1 MKMNTNYIVILVLVI
16 GLIAFKQ
23 LRTGQPKIS
32 PTEAIRLLNDTD
44 YKFIDV
50 RTNSEFLS
58 GHIQNS
64 IHIPLQE
71 IENRLNEIE
80 KIKQK
85 NIIVYC
91 RSGARSSNA
100 TDILLKNNFKVQN
113 LSGGILS
120 WDGELVE

>member
-1 MKMNTNYIVILVLVI
+1 MNTNYIIILVLVI
-16 GLIAFKQ
+16 GLIAFNQ

-32 PTEAIRLLNDTD
+32 STEAIKLLDNID

-58 GHIQNS
+58 GHIENS

-71 IENRLNEIE
+71 LENRLNEIDQ
-80 KIKQK
+80 IKQK

-100 TDILLKNNFKVQN
+100 TSILLKNNFKVQN

-120 WDGELVE
+120 WGGKLVK

>member
-1 MKMNTNYIVILVLVI
+1 MNTNYIIILVLVI
-16 GLIAFKQ
+16 SLIVFKQ

-32 PTEAIRLLNDTD
+32 STEAIKLLDNID

-58 GHIQNS
+58 GHIENS

-71 IENRLNEIE
+71 LENRLNEI
-80 KIKQK
+80 KQIKQK

-100 TDILLKNNFKVQN
+100 TSILLKNNFKVQN

-120 WDGELVE
+120 WDGKLVE

>member
-1 MKMNTNYIVILVLVI
+1 MNTNYIIILVLII
-16 GLIAFKQ
+16 GLVAFKQ
-23 LRTGQPKIS
+23 LKTDQPKIS
-32 PTEAIRLLNDTD
+32 PMEAIKYLDDQD

-71 IENRLNEIE
+71 LANRLNEIE
-80 KIKQK
+80 QIKQK

-120 WDGELVE
+120 WDGKLVK

>member
-1 MKMNTNYIVILVLVI
+1 MNTNYIIILVLII
-16 GLIAFKQ
+16 GLVVFRQ
-23 LRTGQPKIS
+23 LKTDQPKID
-32 PTEAIRLLNDTD
+32 PMEAIKYLDDQD

-71 IENRLNEIE
+71 LANRLNEIE
-80 KIKQK
+80 QIKQK

-113 LSGGILS
+113 LTGGILS
-120 WDGELVE
+120 WVGKLVK

>member
-1 MKMNTNYIVILVLVI
+1 MNTNYIIILVLVI
-16 GLIAFKQ
+16 SLIAFKQ

-32 PTEAIRLLNDTD
+32 STEAIKLLDNID
-44 YKFIDV
+44 YNFIDV

-58 GHIQNS
+58 GHIENS

-71 IENRLNEIE
+71 LENRLNEI
-80 KIKQK
+80 KQIKQK

-100 TDILLKNNFKVQN
+100 TSILLKNNFKVQN

-120 WDGELVE
+120 WDGKLVK

>member
-1 MKMNTNYIVILVLVI
+1 MNTNYIIILVLII
-16 GLIAFKQ
+16 GLVAFKQ
-23 LRTGQPKIS
+23 LKTDQPKIT
-32 PTEAIRLLNDTD
+32 PMEAIKYLDDQD

-58 GHIQNS
+58 GHIQNA

-71 IENRLNEIE
+71 LANRLNEIE
-80 KIKQK
+80 QIKQK

-113 LSGGILS
+113 LTGGILS
-120 WDGELVE
+120 WGGKLVK

>member
-1 MKMNTNYIVILVLVI
+1 MNTKYIIILVLVI
-16 GLIAFKQ
+16 GLVAFTQ
-23 LRTGQPKIS
+23 LKTDQPKIS
-32 PTEAIRLLNDTD
+32 PTEAKSYLEDED
-44 YKFIDV
+44 YRFIDV

-71 IENRLNEIE
+71 LANRLNEIE

>member
-1 MKMNTNYIVILVLVI
+1 MNTNYIIILVLII
-16 GLIAFKQ
+16 GLVVFRQ
-23 LRTGQPKIS
+23 LKTDQPKID
-32 PTEAIRLLNDTD
+32 PMEAIKYLDDQD

-71 IENRLNEIE
+71 LANRLNEIE
-80 KIKQK
+80 QIKQK

-113 LSGGILS
+113 LTGGILS
-120 WDGELVE
+120 WGGKLVK

>member
-1 MKMNTNYIVILVLVI
+1 MNTNYIIILFLII
-16 GLIAFKQ
+16 GLVAFKQ
-23 LRTGQPKIS
+23 LKTDQPKIS
-32 PTEAIRLLNDTD
+32 PMEAIKYLDDQD

-71 IENRLNEIE
+71 LENRLNEIE
-80 KIKQK
+80 QIKQK

-113 LSGGILS
+113 LTGGILS
-120 WDGELVE
+120 WGGKLVK

>member
-1 MKMNTNYIVILVLVI
+1 MKMNTNYIIILVLVI

-32 PTEAIRLLNDTD
+32 STEAIKLLDNID

-58 GHIQNS
+58 GHIENS

-71 IENRLNEIE
+71 LENRLIEIDQ
-80 KIKQK
+80 IKQK

-100 TDILLKNNFKVQN
+100 TSILLKNNFKVQN

-120 WDGELVE
+120 WDGKLVK

>member
-1 MKMNTNYIVILVLVI
+1 MNTNYIIILVLII
-16 GLIAFKQ
+16 GLVAFKQ
-23 LRTGQPKIS
+23 LKTDQPKIS
-32 PTEAIRLLNDTD
+32 PMEAIKYLDDQD

-50 RTNSEFLS
+50 RTISEFMS

-71 IENRLNEIE
+71 LENRLNEIE
-80 KIKQK
+80 QIKQK

-113 LSGGILS
+113 LTGGILS
-120 WDGELVE
+120 WGGKLVK

>member
-1 MKMNTNYIVILVLVI
+1 MNTNYIIILVLII
-16 GLIAFKQ
+16 GLVAFRQ
-23 LRTGQPKIS
+23 LKTDQPKIS
-32 PTEAIRLLNDTD
+32 PMEAIKYLDDQD

-50 RTNSEFLS
+50 RTISEFMS

-71 IENRLNEIE
+71 LANRLNEIE
-80 KIKQK
+80 QIKQK

-120 WDGELVE
+120 WDGKLVE

>member
-1 MKMNTNYIVILVLVI
+1 MNTNYIIILVLVI
-16 GLIAFKQ
+16 GLIAFNQ

-32 PTEAIRLLNDTD
+32 STEAIKLLDNID

-58 GHIQNS
+58 GHIENS

-71 IENRLNEIE
+71 LENRLNEIDQ
-80 KIKQK
+80 IKQK

-100 TDILLKNNFKVQN
+100 TSILLKNNFKVQN

-120 WDGELVE
+120 WDGKLVK

>member
-1 MKMNTNYIVILVLVI
+1 MNTNYIIILVLII
-16 GLIAFKQ
+16 GLVVFRQ
-23 LRTGQPKIS
+23 LKTDQPKID
-32 PTEAIRLLNDTD
+32 PMEAIKYLDDQD

-50 RTNSEFLS
+50 RTISEFMS

-71 IENRLNEIE
+71 LANRLNEIE
-80 KIKQK
+80 QIKQK

-120 WDGELVE
+120 WDGKLVE

>member
-1 MKMNTNYIVILVLVI
+1 MNTNYIIILVLVI

-32 PTEAIRLLNDTD
+32 STEAIKLLDNID

-58 GHIQNS
+58 GHIENS

-71 IENRLNEIE
+71 LENRLIEIDQ
-80 KIKQK
+80 IKQK

-100 TDILLKNNFKVQN
+100 TSILLKNNFKVQN

-120 WDGELVE
+120 WDGKLVK

>member
-1 MKMNTNYIVILVLVI
+1 MNTNYIIILVLII
-16 GLIAFKQ
+16 GLVVFRQ
-23 LRTGQPKIS
+23 LKTDQPKIS
-32 PTEAIRLLNDTD
+32 PMEAIKYLDDQD

-71 IENRLNEIE
+71 LANRLNEIE
-80 KIKQK
+80 QIKQK

-120 WDGELVE
+120 WDGKLVE

>member
-1 MKMNTNYIVILVLVI
+1 MNTNYIIILVLVI

-23 LRTGQPKIS
+23 LKTVQPKIS
-32 PTEAIRLLNDTD
+32 STEAIKLLDNID

-58 GHIQNS
+58 GHIENS

-71 IENRLNEIE
+71 LENRLNEIE
-80 KIKQK
+80 QIKQK

-100 TDILLKNNFKVQN
+100 TSILLKNNFKVQN

-120 WDGELVE
+120 WDGKLVK

>member
-1 MKMNTNYIVILVLVI
+1 MNTNYIIILVLII
-16 GLIAFKQ
+16 GLVAFRQ
-23 LRTGQPKIS
+23 LKTDQPKIS
-32 PTEAIRLLNDTD
+32 PMEAIKYLDDQD

-71 IENRLNEIE
+71 LANRLNEIE
-80 KIKQK
+80 QIKQK

-120 WDGELVE
+120 WGGKLVK

>member
-1 MKMNTNYIVILVLVI
+1 MNTNYIIILVLVI
-16 GLIAFKQ
+16 GLIAFNQ

-32 PTEAIRLLNDTD
+32 STEAIKLLDNID

-58 GHIQNS
+58 GHIENS

-71 IENRLNEIE
+71 LENRLIEIDQ
-80 KIKQK
+80 IKQK

-100 TDILLKNNFKVQN
+100 TSILLKNNFKVQN

-120 WDGELVE
+120 WDGKLVK

>member
-1 MKMNTNYIVILVLVI
+1 MNTNYIIILVLVI
-16 GLIAFKQ
+16 SLIVFKQ

-32 PTEAIRLLNDTD
+32 STEAIKLLDNID

-58 GHIQNS
+58 GHIENS

-71 IENRLNEIE
+71 LENRLNEIDQ
-80 KIKQK
+80 IKQK

-100 TDILLKNNFKVQN
+100 TSILLKNNFKVQN

-120 WDGELVE
+120 WDGKLVK

>member
-1 MKMNTNYIVILVLVI
+1 MII
-16 GLIAFKQ
+16 GLVVFRQ
-23 LRTGQPKIS
+23 LKTDQPKID
-32 PTEAIRLLNDTD
+32 PMEAIKYLDDQD

-71 IENRLNEIE
+71 LANRLNEIE
-80 KIKQK
+80 QIKQK

-113 LSGGILS
+113 LTGGILS
-120 WDGELVE
+120 WGGKLVK

>member
-1 MKMNTNYIVILVLVI
+1 MNTNYIIILVLII
-16 GLIAFKQ
+16 GLVAFRQ
-23 LRTGQPKIS
+23 LKTDQPKIS
-32 PTEAIRLLNDTD
+32 PMEAIKYLDDQD

-71 IENRLNEIE
+71 LANRLNEIE
-80 KIKQK
+80 QIKQK

-120 WDGELVE
+120 WDGKLVE

>member
-1 MKMNTNYIVILVLVI
+1 VKMNTNYIIILVLVI

-32 PTEAIRLLNDTD
+32 STEAIKLLDNID

-58 GHIQNS
+58 GHIENS

-71 IENRLNEIE
+71 LENRLNEIDQ
-80 KIKQK
+80 IKQK

-100 TDILLKNNFKVQN
+100 TSILLKNNFKVQN

-120 WDGELVE
+120 WDGKLVK

>member
-1 MKMNTNYIVILVLVI
+1 MNTNYTIILVLVI
-16 GLIAFKQ
+16 ALIAFKQ

-32 PTEAIRLLNDTD
+32 STEAIKLLDNID

-58 GHIQNS
+58 GHIENS

-71 IENRLNEIE
+71 LENRLNEI
-80 KIKQK
+80 KQIKQK

-100 TDILLKNNFKVQN
+100 TSILLKNNFKVQN

-120 WDGELVE
+120 WDGKLVK

>member
-1 MKMNTNYIVILVLVI
+1 MNTNYIIILVLII
-16 GLIAFKQ
+16 GLVAFKQ
-23 LRTGQPKIS
+23 LKTDQPKIS
-32 PTEAIRLLNDTD
+32 PMEAIKYLDDQD

-50 RTNSEFLS
+50 RTISEFMS

-71 IENRLNEIE
+71 LENRLNEIE
-80 KIKQK
+80 QIKQK

-120 WDGELVE
+120 WDGKLVE

>member
-1 MKMNTNYIVILVLVI
+1 MKMNTNYIIILVLVI

-32 PTEAIRLLNDTD
+32 STEAIKLLDNID

-58 GHIQNS
+58 GHIENS

-71 IENRLNEIE
+71 LENRLNEIDQ
-80 KIKQK
+80 IKQK

-100 TDILLKNNFKVQN
+100 TSILLKNNFKVQN

-120 WDGELVE
+120 WDGKLVK

>member
-1 MKMNTNYIVILVLVI
+1 MNTNYIIILVLII
-16 GLIAFKQ
+16 GLVAFKQ
-23 LRTGQPKIS
+23 LKTDQPKIS
-32 PTEAIRLLNDTD
+32 PMEAIKYLDDQD

-50 RTNSEFLS
+50 RTISEFMS

-71 IENRLNEIE
+71 LANRLNEIE
-80 KIKQK
+80 QIKQK

-113 LSGGILS
+113 LSGDILS
-120 WDGELVE
+120 WDGKLVE

>member
-1 MKMNTNYIVILVLVI
+1 MKMNTNYIIILVLVI

-32 PTEAIRLLNDTD
+32 STEAIKLLDNID

-58 GHIQNS
+58 GHIENS

-71 IENRLNEIE
+71 LENRLNEIDQ
-80 KIKQK
+80 IKQK

-100 TDILLKNNFKVQN
+100 TSILLKNNFKVQN

-120 WDGELVE
+120 WGGKLVK

>member
-1 MKMNTNYIVILVLVI
+1 MNTNYIIILVLII
-16 GLIAFKQ
+16 GLVVFRQ
-23 LRTGQPKIS
+23 LKTDQPKID
-32 PTEAIRLLNDTD
+32 PMEAIKYLDDQD

-71 IENRLNEIE
+71 LANRLNEIE
-80 KIKQK
+80 QIKQK

-120 WDGELVE
+120 WDGKLVE

>member
-1 MKMNTNYIVILVLVI
+1 MKMNTNYIIILVLVI
-16 GLIAFKQ
+16 GLIAFNQ

-32 PTEAIRLLNDTD
+32 STEAIKLLDNID

-58 GHIQNS
+58 GHIENS

-71 IENRLNEIE
+71 LENRLIEIDQ
-80 KIKQK
+80 IKQK

-100 TDILLKNNFKVQN
+100 TSILLKNNFKVQN

-120 WDGELVE
+120 WDGKLVK